1 MSPDPGRADDRSF
14 TAVIE
19 PGLIEQGLIEPG
31 LSGRGP
37 LASGEPG
44 AMGLR
49 LAVKDIID
57 MAGWT
62 TTLGSRVIAQHA
74 DPAER
79 DAACLAHWADEGAII
94 VGRTNLHELAFGA
107 SGINSSMGTPVNPLG
122 AGLIPG
128 GSSSGNATALRSG
141 QCDIAFGTDTGGSVR
156 IPAACCG
163 VLGLKTTAGLVPTEG
178 VHPLAPT
185 LDTVGP
191 MAATPALLR
200 RGWDALIGRSRPGGE
215 GAPDARS
222 IRLVELDGIA
232 PAVSAALHATARAIG
247 ADVAP
252 STLSPAEWDDA
263 GRAAGRI
270 IVAEAAASNAH
281 LRTLWPDLQSAAALE
296 QGLRMAEDVAALA
309 QALEHRRRWIERM
322 HAETASSFLL
332 LPTIECPT
340 PTIRDVAAGGARLTR
355 LTSPINLCGFPA
367 ISVPVTAGAIP
378 ISVQLVGPPH
388 SEDALIDLA
397 ERVFVA
403 AGPAGAPG

>member
-1 MSPDPGRADDRSF
+1 
-14 TAVIE
+14 
-19 PGLIEQGLIEPG
+19 
-31 LSGRGP
+31 
-37 LASGEPG
+37 
-44 AMGLR
+44 
-49 LAVKDIID
+49 
-57 MAGWT
+57 
-62 TTLGSRVIAQHA
+62 
-74 DPAER
+74 
-79 DAACLAHWADEGAII
+79 
-94 VGRTNLHELAFGA
+94 
-107 SGINSSMGTPVNPLG
+107 
-122 AGLIPG
+122 
-128 GSSSGNATALRSG
+128 
-141 QCDIAFGTDTGGSVR
+141 
-156 IPAACCG
+156 
-163 VLGLKTTAGLVPTEG
+163 
-178 VHPLAPT
+178 
-185 LDTVGP
+185 
-191 MAATPALLR
+191 
-200 RGWDALIGRSRPGGE
+200 
-215 GAPDARS
+215 
-222 IRLVELDGIA
+222 
-232 PAVSAALHATARAIG
+232 VSAALHATARAIG

-367 ISVPVTAGAIP
+367 ISVPVTAGALP